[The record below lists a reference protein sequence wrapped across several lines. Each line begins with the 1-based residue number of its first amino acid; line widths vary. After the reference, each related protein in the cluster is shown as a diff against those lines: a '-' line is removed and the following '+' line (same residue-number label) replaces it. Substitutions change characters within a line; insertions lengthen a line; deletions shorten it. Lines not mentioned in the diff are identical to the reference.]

1 MGSGCVSTT
10 REEAKRHASAV
21 AGRMF
26 TRGTALGCGCGPT
39 WLVARPLE
47 VEVGE
52 CQPDTLIG
60 RRMDREPCPA
70 GGSAQTKRTLGPW
83 GRVLT
88 LTTGALNH
96 GEIGRES
103 PLDQKLY
110 DRIDHRTCMKG
121 LHPTGG
127 TSLARQRQAA
137 EAGRGT

>member
-1 MGSGCVSTT
+1 MGTRRPWLGECSRGALGC
-10 REEAKRHASAV
+10 
-21 AGRMF
+21 
-26 TRGTALGCGCGPT
+26 GCGCGPT